1 MQTLGGHGGGAGLA
15 HLGFMEWHGHN
26 PDRRGAG
33 PALNAGGPG
42 DKARRHKKMAK
53 RLMWALWPSFLVAAG
68 APGLFFSVFD
78 PLELHWF
85 GQIGL
90 LSRQASYTLGF
101 FF

>member
-1 MQTLGGHGGGAGLA
+1 
-15 HLGFMEWHGHN
+15 
-26 PDRRGAG
+26 
-33 PALNAGGPG
+33 
-42 DKARRHKKMAK
+42 MAK

-68 APGLFFSVFD
+68 ATGVFFSVFD

-101 FF
+101 FFFWLLCAFSAALALWLSGTSPALPPG